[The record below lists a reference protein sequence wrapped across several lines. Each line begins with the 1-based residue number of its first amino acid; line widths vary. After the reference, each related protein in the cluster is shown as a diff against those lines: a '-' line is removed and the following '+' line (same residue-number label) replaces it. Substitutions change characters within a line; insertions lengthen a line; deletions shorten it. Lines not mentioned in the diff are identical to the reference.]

1 MKTIKS
7 KFYCV
12 LRILLLAVFLPVLCC
27 VCLVGDRMDYYDG
40 MKLMLSV
47 PNQILF
53 VISAAG
59 LAVCIFRFLRWGK
72 VSFSEKNNGLANLVL
87 LILFTGLYF
96 VNVKVTREIAFELP
110 WDIMVVKEY
119 ARMAGTKVALGYDSY
134 LSIYSNNIPVT
145 YLLGKLYEMAESIPG
160 YPYISDFIWLQV
172 NCILVSVGGYFSCLT
187 VKKLTERVL
196 PVAVTFFLYLVLVG
210 ISPWK
215 TAPYTDTYGMIFP
228 VMCVYFYVSYQKE
241 ERRVLRYLYIAL
253 AILTAVIGGTVK
265 PSVYILLIAVM
276 ILEILGLATDFK
288 RRRKIVFMEAVLI
301 AGLLSGAK
309 AFQSDMI
316 REMGLIFNP
325 EIEASWHHYLNM
337 GLNEEKTGGY
347 SGEDAAIFG
356 EFQTSKSARNEAA
369 LERAG
374 QRLKERGVAGTIYFW
389 LRKLVMTFN
398 DGTFGWGTEVW
409 MDDYYPE
416 DIASFTGVTQWLR
429 ERFWPE
435 GEDRQQFY
443 TLCQMVWIFCI
454 LGIPGICLYR
464 KETDEEYDVLI
475 LGFLGI
481 TFYQMLFEARARYLF
496 VFLPLLI
503 SISVCGMWQYSVWAK
518 ALMERRKLHIG
529 FRGAPG
535 ETEKREELWQGDQ
548 EEKERK

>member
-1 MKTIKS
+1 MRTIES
-7 KFYCV
+7 KFFCV
-12 LRILLLAVFLPVLCC
+12 LRTLLLAVFLPVLCC
-27 VCLVGDRMDYYDG
+27 VCLVGDRMDYFDG
-40 MKLMLSV
+40 MKLMLLA

-53 VISAAG
+53 VFSAAG
-59 LAVCIFRFLRWGK
+59 LAVCVFLFLRWGS
-72 VSFSEKNNGLANLVL
+72 VSFTEKTNRLANLIL
-87 LILFTGLYF
+87 LILFTVLYF

-110 WDIMVVKEY
+110 WDIMVVREY

-145 YLLGKLYEMAESIPG
+145 YLLGKLYEMAERIPG

-187 VKKLTERVL
+187 VKKLTDRVM
-196 PVAVTFFLYLVLVG
+196 PVVVTFFLYLALAG

-241 ERRVLRYLYIAL
+241 ARNAFRILYIAL
-253 AILTAVIGGTVK
+253 SIMTAVIGGTVK

-276 ILEILGLATDFK
+276 ILEILGLATDF
-288 RRRKIVFMEAVLI
+288 RRRWKIVFMEAVLT

-325 EIEASWHHYLNM
+325 EVEASWQHYLNM
-337 GLNEEKTGGY
+337 GLNEETTGGY
-347 SGEDAAIFG
+347 NGEDATIFG
-356 EFQTSKSARNEAA
+356 EFQTDKSARNQAA
-369 LERAG
+369 LERAAE
-374 QRLKERGVAGTIYFW
+374 RLKERGLPGTLWFW
-389 LRKLVMTFN
+389 LRKMVMTFN

-409 MDDYYPE
+409 MNDYYPE
-416 DIASFTGVTQWLR
+416 DIASFTGLTQWLR

-435 GEDRQQFY
+435 GEDREQYY
-443 TLCQMVWIFCI
+443 TLCQLTWIFCM
-454 LGIPGICLYR
+454 LGIPGKCIHKR
-464 KETDEEYDVLI
+464 DENEKYAIFNLS
-475 LGFLGI
+475 FLGI
-481 TFYQMLFEARARYLF
+481 FFYQMLFEARARYLF

-503 SISVCGMWQYSVWAK
+503 AISVCGMWQYAAYAK
-518 ALMERRKLHIG
+518 VFMERRKLC
-529 FRGAPG
+529 G
-535 ETEKREELWQGDQ
+535 ESAAAG
-548 EEKERK
+548 